1 VHSPEGLN
9 EMVYNRCVGTRYC
22 LNNCPYKVRRFN
34 FLAYFRR
41 FYEERLGT
49 AEPHPLDLA
58 MNPDVTV
65 RMRGVMEKCTFCV
78 QRINEAKYHAKDQG
92 HARVPD
98 GAFQT
103 ACEQACPASAI
114 TFGNLNDSSSRVA
127 TLRASERSF
136 LVLEEL
142 NVRPSV
148 TYLAKVRNTTPRA
161 V

>member
-1 VHSPEGLN
+1 
-9 EMVYNRCVGTRYC
+9 
-22 LNNCPYKVRRFN
+22 
-34 FLAYFRR
+34 
-41 FYEERLGT
+41 
-49 AEPHPLDLA
+49 

-78 QRINEAKYHAKDQG
+78 HRLNEAKYHAKDQG

-98 GAFQT
+98 GAVQT

-127 TLRASERSF
+127 KLRTSERSF

-148 TYLAKVRNTTPRA
+148 TYLAKVRNTTPH
-161 V
+161 VV